1 MKKRKNNLAFFI
13 LFLVLIFI
21 VAVFI
26 GILVMPSNA
35 KVNKKDVKI
44 NTDLNFSTKN
54 WLSKIDDNV
63 KINKINIP
71 GSHDSA
77 AYNIPMSFKA
87 RCQEEDITK
96 QLNMGIRYLD
106 VRLKNEKNGL
116 VLSHGPITCFNNNRE
131 KYFFKDL
138 LRECY
143 NFIVNNKSEF
153 IILNIKNERIK
164 TTLNEFNEEIK
175 KDINFIICN
184 KEKLY
189 LEKDIPKLKDV
200 RGKIII
206 LRRYD
211 GEDFFG
217 NTLMW
222 ENQSKTEL
230 DTNLY
235 KKNINGEKVKVFS
248 QDQFK
253 LNKKEKIKAID
264 SFINMHNYQENSYNI
279 NFLSC
284 SGKLFDS
291 PKKFVDCFE
300 YDDKNFKRL
309 EKALGQIIVYDFV
322 NNERTKYIIKTNSA
336 HFK

>member
-1 MKKRKNNLAFFI
+1 MKKRKNNLVFFI
-13 LFLVLIFI
+13 LFLVFIFI
-21 VAVFI
+21 IALFI
-26 GILVMPSNA
+26 GILIMPSNA
-35 KVNKKDVKI
+35 KINKKDVKI

-87 RCQEEDITK
+87 RCQEESITN

-106 VRLKNEKNGL
+106 IRLKNEKNGL
-116 VLSHGPITCFNNNRE
+116 FLSHGPITCFNNNRE
-131 KYFFKDL
+131 KYSFKDL
-138 LRECY
+138 LRECN
-143 NFIVNNKSEF
+143 NFIVKNKSEF

-175 KDINFIICN
+175 KDVNSIIA
-184 KEKLY
+184 EKTLY
-189 LEKDIPKLKDV
+189 LEKDIPTLKDV

-206 LRRYD
+206 LRRYE
-211 GEDFFG
+211 GKDFFG

-222 ENQSKTEL
+222 ENQSKKEL

-235 KKNINGEKVKVFS
+235 KKNINGEKVKVFC

-253 LNKKEKIKAID
+253 LSKKEKIQAID
-264 SFINMHNYQENSYNI
+264 SFINMHNYQENLYNI

-300 YDDKNFKRL
+300 YNDKNFKRL
-309 EKALGQIIVYDFV
+309 EKALGQIIIYDFV
-322 NNERTKYIIKTNSA
+322 NNERTKYIIKTNSI